1 LNFKKT
7 LLREANPI
15 MKRKKSVDTTDQ
27 WQSIKQAGL
36 LDIQIAENYIH
47 AEDKEKAWDSYK
59 QAADRLGPFL
69 KKVKDAGTSFIS
81 IVLKLSSLS
90 FALGKGFSSLAQYL
104 HRAHEIAQT
113 LGDRRSH
120 ALLNMHL
127 GMLYYFSDRRSDA
140 MVALSVGLNEI
151 EELGD
156 EDILEQSAVFL
167 GLFYFMQGLFKN
179 ALPHLE
185 RSERVLI
192 KQEKGQL
199 NNPLTPILLG
209 YCLTYLGEFHRAIGT
224 LDFHWRLA
232 KERSDHN
239 IAMTL
244 RIILGTV
251 LILTKRQKEGAFHID
266 ETVKEARIKNN
277 YFAAYL
283 AAGPI
288 GLKYLAEGLAAEAHE
303 FLKKN
308 FESGRSAGIIR
319 QYSSPWI
326 LEMIYEFER
335 LGFEPL
341 SGITLKQAMER
352 AINENNVHLHGVSLR
367 LRALQKYAENKS
379 ITSIMADLSASE
391 KLLEKSGDMIQSA
404 KTKIEIARV
413 ELSRGNRKDAIQKAK
428 EAWQVFGG
436 YAEQFFPDDLHYLID
451 PKTVNLPIPGT
462 SRESFERYIELTE
475 NMFPV
480 DSQEDV
486 LTRVVQA
493 TNRFFGAERGG
504 LFWFAGG
511 KFTNHPNLRASCNL
525 SAKDITVEKFKSNY
539 DLILR
544 SFKEKQPVLK
554 RRKTKSH
561 DPSGATVRSIL
572 CLPVEVRG
580 KTRAVIY
587 HDNSYLEDCFDF
599 LDNSTIKKV
608 VDHVSRQASRIYE
621 YYKIMEE
628 RDDLIT
634 EKTLLEPSLEVKGLI
649 YKSRAMADLVEQ
661 MDRVSQ
667 TDSTVLILGET
678 GVGKELLARRVHA
691 MSQRRDRPFVVVDAT
706 TIPETLF
713 ESELFGHE
721 KGAFT
726 GADHQKKGRLEIAD
740 RGTLFIDEIGELP
753 LSIQV
758 KLLRAIQE
766 HTFLRVG
773 GTRTIV
779 SDFRLIAATNRDL
792 SEEVSAKRFRQDLYY
807 RLNVIP
813 FKVPALR
820 DRIEDISIL
829 TDLFLNRF
837 TKKYHR
843 PDLIIDPETEKLL
856 IQYDWP
862 GNVRELENI
871 MERSVLLSSKGRFEV
886 DLPLSKPPESTNPF
900 MDTPTLNELEQR
912 YIRHVIEVTDGKI
925 GGHGG
930 AGQILGLK
938 RTTLIARMKKLGIR

>member
-1 LNFKKT
+1 
-7 LLREANPI
+7 
-15 MKRKKSVDTTDQ
+15 MKRKKSVHTTDQ
-27 WQSIKQAGL
+27 VESIKQAGL
-36 LDIQIAENYIH
+36 LDIQIAEKYLH
-47 AEDKEKAWDSYK
+47 GDDKEKAWESFK
-59 QAADRLGPFL
+59 QAADRLGPIL
-69 KKVKDAGTSFIS
+69 KKDKDAGTSFIT
-81 IVLKLSSLS
+81 IVLQLSNLS
-90 FALGKGFSSLAQYL
+90 FVLGKGFSFLAQYL
-104 HRAHEIAQT
+104 HRAHEIAQD

-120 ALLNMHL
+120 AMLNMHL
-127 GMLYYFSDRRSDA
+127 GRLYYFSDRRADA

-156 EDILEQSAVFL
+156 EDILEQSAEFL
-167 GLFYFMQGLFKN
+167 GIFYFMQGLFKE
-179 ALPHLE
+179 ALTHLE
-185 RSERVLI
+185 RSERALI

-209 YCLTYLGEFHRAIGT
+209 YCLTYLGEFHRAIGA
-224 LDFHWRLA
+224 LDFHWRRA

-239 IAMTL
+239 LAMTL

-251 LILTKRQKEGAFHID
+251 LILIKREKEGSFHID
-266 ETVKEARIKNN
+266 ETIKEARAKKN
-277 YFAAYL
+277 YFAEYL

-288 GLKYLAEGLAAEAHE
+288 ALKYLAEGHAADAHE

-326 LEMIYEFER
+326 LEMIYEFEK
-335 LGFEPL
+335 LGFEAL
-341 SGITLKQAMER
+341 SGITLHQAMER
-352 AINENNVHLHGVSLR
+352 AIKENNVHLHGVSLR
-367 LRALQKYAENKS
+367 LRALQKHAENKS
-379 ITSIMADLSASE
+379 IHSIMTDLSLSE

-404 KTKIEIARV
+404 KTKIEIARL

-428 EAWQVFGG
+428 AAWQVMGG

-451 PKTVNLPIPGT
+451 PKIENLQISGT
-462 SRESFERYIELTE
+462 FRESFDRYIELTE
-475 NMFPV
+475 TMFPV

-525 SAKDITVEKFKSNY
+525 SAKDITDEEFKSNY

-544 SFKEKQPVLK
+544 SFKENQPVLK
-554 RRKTKSH
+554 RRKTKSQC
-561 DPSGATVRSIL
+561 PSGSTVRSIL

-580 KTRAVIY
+580 KTRAIIY

-599 LDNSTIKKV
+599 LDKNTMKKV
-608 VDHVSRQASRIYE
+608 ADHVSRQASRIYE

-628 RDDLIT
+628 RNDLIT
-634 EKTLLEPSLEVKGLI
+634 EKTLLEPSLEEKGLI
-649 YKSRAMADLVEQ
+649 YKSRTMSDLVEQ

-678 GVGKELLARRVHA
+678 GVGKELLARRVHT
-691 MSQRRDRPFVVVDAT
+691 MSQRRDRAFVVVDAT
-706 TIPETLF
+706 TIPESLF

-766 HTFLRVG
+766 HSFFRVG

-792 SEEVSAKRFRQDLYY
+792 TEEIAAKRFRQDLFY

-820 DRIEDISIL
+820 DRIEDISLL
-829 TDLFLNRF
+829 THHFLNRF
-837 TKKYHR
+837 ARKYHR
-843 PDLIIDPETEKLL
+843 PDLTFDPETEKLL
-856 IQYDWP
+856 KQYEWP

-871 MERSVLLSSKGRFEV
+871 MERSVLLSSKGRLEV
-886 DLPLSKPPESTNPF
+886 DLPLNKFQESKNPF
-900 MDTPTLNELEQR
+900 DDTPTLDELEQR
-912 YIRHVIEVTDGKI
+912 YIRFILEATNGKI
-925 GGHGG
+925 GGPDG
-930 AGQILGLK
+930 ASEKLGLK

>member
-1 LNFKKT
+1 
-7 LLREANPI
+7 
-15 MKRKKSVDTTDQ
+15 MKRKKSVDKSGQ
-27 WQSIKQAGL
+27 WQSIRNAGL
-36 LDIQIAENYIH
+36 LDIQIAEKYLH
-47 AEDKEKAWDSYK
+47 KEDKEKAWDSYK
-59 QAADRLGPFL
+59 QAADRLGPII
-69 KKVKDAGTSFIS
+69 KNDKDAGAAFIRVVLALSNLSFI
-81 IVLKLSSLS
+81 
-90 FALGKGFSSLAQYL
+90 LGKGFSALAPHL
-104 HRAHEIAQT
+104 HNAHEIAQT

-120 ALLNMHL
+120 AMLNMHL
-127 GMLYYFSDRRSDA
+127 GRLYYFSDRRADA

-156 EDILEQSAVFL
+156 EDILEQSAEFV
-167 GLFYFMQGLFKN
+167 GIFYYMQGLFRE
-179 ALPHLE
+179 ALIHLE
-185 RSERVLI
+185 RAERVLI

-199 NNPLTPILLG
+199 HHPLTPILLG
-209 YCLTYLGEFHRAIGT
+209 YCLTYLGEFHRAIGAI
-224 LDFHWRLA
+224 DFHWRMA

-239 IAMTL
+239 LAMTL

-251 LILTKRQKEGAFHID
+251 LILIKREKEGSFHIE
-266 ETVKEARIKNN
+266 ETIKEARIKNN
-277 YFAAYL
+277 YFAEYL

-288 GLKYLAEGLAAEAHE
+288 TMRYLNDGHAAEAHE
-303 FLKKN
+303 FLKKT
-308 FESGRSAGIIR
+308 FESGRAAGLIR

-341 SGITLKQAMER
+341 SGVSLHQAMER
-352 AINENNVHLHGVSLR
+352 AVNENNVHLHGVSLR
-367 LRALQKYAENKS
+367 LQALQKHAGNKPLQ
-379 ITSIMADLSASE
+379 SIMTDLSLSE

-404 KTKIEIARV
+404 KTKIEIARL
-413 ELSRGNRKDAIQKAK
+413 ELSRGNRKEAIQKAK
-428 EAWQVFGG
+428 AAWQVMGG

-451 PKTVNLPIPGT
+451 PKIENFQIPGA
-462 SRESFERYIELTE
+462 SRESFDRYIELTE
-475 NMFPV
+475 TMFPV

-504 LFWFAGG
+504 LFWFPGG
-511 KFTNHPNLRASCNL
+511 RFTNHPSLRASCNL
-525 SAKDITVEKFKSNY
+525 SEKDITVEEFKNNY

-544 SFKEKQPVLK
+544 SFKENQPVLK
-554 RRKTKSH
+554 RRKTKNH
-561 DPSGATVRSIL
+561 DPSGVMIRSIL

-608 VDHVSRQASRIYE
+608 VDHVSHQASRIYE

-628 RDDLIT
+628 RNDLIT
-634 EKTLLEPSLEVKGLI
+634 EKTLLEPSLEEKGLI
-649 YKSRAMADLVEQ
+649 FKSRPMVDLVEQ
-661 MDRVSQ
+661 LDRVSQ

-691 MSQRRDRPFVVVDAT
+691 KSPRRDRPFVVVDAT

-766 HTFLRVG
+766 HSFLRVG

-792 SEEVSAKRFRQDLYY
+792 AEEITAKRFRQDLYY

-820 DRIEDISIL
+820 DRIEDITL
-829 TDLFLNRF
+829 LAHHFLNRF
-837 TKKYHR
+837 AKKYHR
-843 PDLIIDPETEKLL
+843 PDLEIDAETIKLL
-856 IQYDWP
+856 NQYDWP

-871 MERSVLLSSKGRFEV
+871 MERSVLLSSRGRLEV
-886 DLPLSKPPESTNPF
+886 DLPLTKFQESLNPF
-900 MDTPTLNELEQR
+900 ADTPTLDELEKR
-912 YIRHVIEVTDGKI
+912 YILHILETTGGKI
-925 GGHGG
+925 GGPGG
-930 AGQILGLK
+930 ASGKIGLK
-938 RTTLIARMKKLGIR
+938 RTTLIARMKKLGMR